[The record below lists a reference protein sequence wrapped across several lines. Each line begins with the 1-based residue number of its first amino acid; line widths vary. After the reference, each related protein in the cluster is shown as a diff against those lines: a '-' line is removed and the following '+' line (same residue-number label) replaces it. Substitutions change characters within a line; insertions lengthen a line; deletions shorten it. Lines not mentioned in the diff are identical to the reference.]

1 MKDIEQTQP
10 DLICPISKE
19 AFNHPLLCTDGFSYE
34 KPFIEKWMVEHGK
47 SPMAGISLESKE
59 LRENKALLFYVNTYR
74 GLSQRLTKRVPKP
87 SSSNGHVKEQPL
99 ANTLKKRYQ
108 KILDHYYKS
117 TMELEKCCSMIDEVF
132 KASPYSFQV
141 VMDYANILRF
151 SMRFDDSLE
160 MIERLR
166 QLRPG
171 SLIPEYMQVRVLME
185 KGSREEGSKYMAKVQ
200 AENKIEDH
208 TLLELRFMSYSSL
221 STGNR
226 DHAYR
231 IVSAYLEL
239 VPKDPRAL
247 SHFIYMNLLKEN
259 YKLVVQMS
267 KKYLKEHQNDISILF
282 HLAKAYTCTDKKAK
296 AILVYKKITAVSA
309 DKTLRAKA
317 LYESAIIRDASEDFA
332 EMVRELEESHKLDPR
347 EEADAYLAALYT
359 DRSQYDKAEEWI
371 NVCGKRTDIMNDQV
385 FLGIK
390 AQIQE
395 NKNEFD
401 EAIKNYIRL
410 AEIDNVNHL
419 YYNNKI
425 EEILGKMSESN

>member
-10 DLICPISKE
+10 DLMCPISRE
-19 AFNHPLLCTDGFSYE
+19 PFNYPLLCTDGFSYE
-34 KPFIEKWMVEHGK
+34 KPFIEKWVVEHEK
-47 SPMAGISLESKE
+47 SPMAGILLESKE
-59 LRENKALLFYVNTYR
+59 LRENKVLLFYINAYK
-74 GLSQRLTKRVPKP
+74 GLSQRLTKRVPKTT
-87 SSSNGHVKEQPL
+87 STNHIKESFL
-99 ANTLKKRYQ
+99 ANTFKKKYQ
-108 KILDHYYKS
+108 KVLDHYYKS
-117 TMELEKCCSMIDEVF
+117 TIELEKCCSMIEEVY
-132 KASPYSFQV
+132 KASPNNFQV
-141 VMDYANILRF
+141 IMDYANILRF
-151 SMRFDDSLE
+151 SMRFEDSLE

-185 KGSREEGSKYMAKVQ
+185 KGNRDEGNKHMAKVQ

-208 TLLELRFMSYSSL
+208 TLLELRFMSYSSF
-221 STGNR
+221 STGNS
-226 DHAYR
+226 DHAYK
-231 IVSAYLEL
+231 IISAYLQI

-259 YKLVVQMS
+259 YKLVVRMS
-267 KKYLKEHQNDISILF
+267 KKYLKEYQNDISILF
-282 HLAKAYTCTDKKAK
+282 HLAKAYTCTNKKSK

-317 LYESAIIRDASEDFA
+317 LYESAIIRDASEDFE
-332 EMVRELEESHKLDPR
+332 EMVKELEESYKLDPR
-347 EEADAYLAALYT
+347 EEADGYLAALYT

-371 NVCGKRTDIMNDQV
+371 NICGKRTDIMNDQV

-401 EAIKNYIRL
+401 EAIKNYLRL
-410 AEIDNVNHL
+410 AEIDNANYL

-425 EEILGKMSESN
+425 EEILGKMKDGN

>member
-1 MKDIEQTQP
+1 M
-10 DLICPISKE
+10 
-19 AFNHPLLCTDGFSYE
+19 
-34 KPFIEKWMVEHGK
+34 
-47 SPMAGISLESKE
+47 
-59 LRENKALLFYVNTYR
+59 
-74 GLSQRLTKRVPKP
+74 GLSQRLTKRVPKTT
-87 SSSNGHVKEQPL
+87 STNHIKESFL
-99 ANTLKKRYQ
+99 ANTFKKKYQ
-108 KILDHYYKS
+108 KVLDHYYKS
-117 TMELEKCCSMIDEVF
+117 TIELEKCCSMIEEVY
-132 KASPYSFQV
+132 KASPNNFQV
-141 VMDYANILRF
+141 IMDYANILRF
-151 SMRFDDSLE
+151 SMRFEDSLE

-185 KGSREEGSKYMAKVQ
+185 KGNRDEGNKHMAKVQ

-208 TLLELRFMSYSSL
+208 TLLELRFMSYSSF
-221 STGNR
+221 STGNS
-226 DHAYR
+226 DHAYK
-231 IVSAYLEL
+231 IISAYLQI

-259 YKLVVQMS
+259 YKLVVRMS
-267 KKYLKEHQNDISILF
+267 KKYLKEYQNDISILF
-282 HLAKAYTCTDKKAK
+282 HLAKAYTCTNKKSK

-317 LYESAIIRDASEDFA
+317 LYESAIIRDASEDFE
-332 EMVRELEESHKLDPR
+332 EMVKELEESYKLDPR
-347 EEADAYLAALYT
+347 EEADGYLAALYT

-371 NVCGKRTDIMNDQV
+371 NICGKRTDIMNDQV

-401 EAIKNYIRL
+401 EAIKNYLRL
-410 AEIDNVNHL
+410 AEIDNANYL

-425 EEILGKMSESN
+425 EEILGKMKDGN